1 MALFYTEGSG
11 GCGSGTRKASKI
23 GTCNGYRLQDIF
35 TRTSMNEEKYSD
47 AERPEREEEGLE
59 RYWIAQVR
67 CGDRLAFRL
76 IFERYYETLLSFALR
91 YLRRMADAEGA
102 VQDVFLWIWEN
113 REKWRVEGSLK
124 TYLYSAVKHRC
135 LDLIRKKALKEKYVS
150 EEMANQQA
158 NPGHHDFPVDLD
170 GEKFEHIVRNA
181 IEMLPER
188 ARIIYKMSRS
198 DGLTYNEIAKIL
210 EISPKTV
217 ESQMSRAL
225 DILRTRLSRYFMMLL
240 TVLNFCKPIMI

>member
-76 IFERYYETLLSFALR
+76 IVERYYETLLSFALR
-91 YLRRMADAEGA
+91 YLRGGAAADGA
-102 VQDVFLWIWEN
+102 APGVFLWQCE
-113 REKWRVEGSLK
+113 
-124 TYLYSAVKHRC
+124 
-135 LDLIRKKALKEKYVS
+135 
-150 EEMANQQA
+150 
-158 NPGHHDFPVDLD
+158 D
-170 GEKFEHIVRNA
+170 GDR
-181 IEMLPER
+181 
-188 ARIIYKMSRS
+188 
-198 DGLTYNEIAKIL
+198 GW
-210 EISPKTV
+210 
-217 ESQMSRAL
+217 
-225 DILRTRLSRYFMMLL
+225 
-240 TVLNFCKPIMI
+240 